1 MDILETIWV
10 TSTVVIIMTNER
22 ALVWKASSLFF
33 LYLSSVYL
41 SCQKE
46 YFTGIRSVQRG
57 WGQQCLHICVR
68 SADYTG
74 SPQGLNISGWV
85 KNDWGSTSTGFQKY
99 NISKVERL
107 KCWLRRFA
115 NKLGQL
121 YFPLPSGQPAETLWD
136 TTLSK
141 SWKSGYLLIDRSGS
155 RISIRW
161 KSAFFKVEPSLVSE
175 WWFFRLKG
183 CIRT

>member
-46 YFTGIRSVQRG
+46 YFTGSRSVQRG

-74 SPQGLNISGWV
+74 SPQGWIFQGGSRMSGAELALV
-85 KNDWGSTSTGFQKY
+85 FRDITLAKD
-99 NISKVERL
+99 ERL
-107 KCWLRRFA
+107 KSWWRRFA
-115 NKLGQL
+115 NN
-121 YFPLPSGQPAETLWD
+121 
-136 TTLSK
+136 
-141 SWKSGYLLIDRSGS
+141 LLIDRSGS